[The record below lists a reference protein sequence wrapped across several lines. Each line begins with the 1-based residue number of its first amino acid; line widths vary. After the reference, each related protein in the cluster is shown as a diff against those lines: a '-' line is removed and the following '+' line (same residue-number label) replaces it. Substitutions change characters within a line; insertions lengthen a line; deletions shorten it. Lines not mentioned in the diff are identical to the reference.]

1 MNESPDEYTSEAT
14 ASELPAETSPESALP
29 QDISPQPLELQK
41 TGRTA
46 DAGSGKKSVGFRN
59 IVAVTTLTLAGMGFS
74 GASQSTENIPADHL
88 MKETMQVKEESGS
101 HEGELELQ
109 AKTYIKDLGM
119 FAKMD
124 LIKDIKEH
132 ANDIR
137 EILASGDFSG
147 AQAQELLTS
156 SGRNLK
162 PILRIYLNGL
172 AQLKQGDTANYR
184 AAAAKLAGLVTKVET
199 RSLSQLKH
207 EFS

>member
-1 MNESPDEYTSEAT
+1 
-14 ASELPAETSPESALP
+14 
-29 QDISPQPLELQK
+29 
-41 TGRTA
+41 
-46 DAGSGKKSVGFRN
+46 
-59 IVAVTTLTLAGMGFS
+59 
-74 GASQSTENIPADHL
+74 
-88 MKETMQVKEESGS
+88 MKETMQAKEESGS

-124 LIKDIKEH
+124 LIKDIKAH

-156 SGRNLK
+156 SSRNLK